1 MHRRCETDGDDRHQQ
16 IKIERGELAAERAR
30 AELDAYKAAHDGLTP
45 FEVARRSHDSQAMP
59 DDRMEPGIEP
69 TLSEQPA
76 AGPTRGRLRRQR
88 RLDAIAQTARA
99 VTVMSAA
106 MGSITGARQMT
117 MTAISHIQGPAVRP
131 LVTHAHVLR
140 LSLGR
145 AATGAA
151 SPGGCRAVGFRPCYK
166 TSIDDANRIG

>member
-1 MHRRCETDGDDRHQQ
+1 MIHRPCPMIGWSLVSSR
-16 IKIERGELAAERAR
+16 L
-30 AELDAYKAAHDGLTP
+30 
-45 FEVARRSHDSQAMP
+45 F
-59 DDRMEPGIEP
+59 
-69 TLSEQPA
+69 SEQGA
-76 AGPTRGRLRRQR
+76 CRRLRRQR

-117 MTAISHIQGPAVRP
+117 MTAISHIQGRP
-131 LVTHAHVLR
+131 CGPLLPMRMCCAFR
-140 LSLGR
+140 SGR
-145 AATGAA
+145 AATGAAA

>member
-1 MHRRCETDGDDRHQQ
+1 MVCESPSGLALGRAGCRLAAVSHRPDGQGREDDVRGDGMHRRCETDGDDRHQQ
-16 IKIERGELAAERAR
+16 IKIERGELAAERA
-30 AELDAYKAAHDGLTP
+30 
-45 FEVARRSHDSQAMP
+45 
-59 DDRMEPGIEP
+59 
-69 TLSEQPA
+69 
-76 AGPTRGRLRRQR
+76 GRLRRQR

-117 MTAISHIQGPAVRP
+117 MTAISHIQGRP
-131 LVTHAHVLR
+131 CGPLLPMRMCCAFR
-140 LSLGR
+140 SGR
-145 AATGAA
+145 AATGAAA